1 MAKEHPTKDQTKD
14 KSMIDPQRIGTSP
27 LASLLVSFYRIWHGA
42 LKLKGAG
49 YMLGKLAPV
58 YGSLQS
64 YPIRLHEGQAVALDF
79 RDISAFCWLN
89 YTLGEEFEET
99 GLLKAMSSVIQ
110 PDSVVWDVG
119 ANCGKV
125 SYLLA
130 RHTPAQK
137 VIFFEPIKSMF
148 EITASALSPFTN
160 VSGHNVALSDKT
172 TQRDLMIPHR
182 NSTMATLDT
191 DSPEQGGLKIR
202 VSCVKGDDI
211 VANRGAPAPSVIKID
226 TEGHEP
232 RVFAGLA
239 DTIRIHRPS
248 IFFEHLSV
256 SDEEIR
262 TLIPRDYEIF
272 TVSSREGNLIK
283 GFQREVGHNSA
294 LFPKRN

>member
-1 MAKEHPTKDQTKD
+1 MVNT
-14 KSMIDPQRIGTSP
+14 QRTVTNPWG
-27 LASLLVSFYRIWHGA
+27 SLLVSFYRVWHGA

-49 YMLGKLAPV
+49 YMLGRLAPV

-64 YPIRLHEGQAVALDF
+64 YPIRLHEGQVVTLDF

-99 GLLKAMSSVIQ
+99 GLLKAMSSVIK

-137 VIFFEPIKSMF
+137 VVFFEPIKSMF
-148 EITASALSPFTN
+148 EITASALSPFAN

-172 TQRDLMIPHR
+172 TQSDLMIPHR
-182 NSTMATLDT
+182 NSTMATLN
-191 DSPEQGGLKIR
+191 SGAPEQAGLKTR
-202 VSCVKGDDI
+202 VSCVKGDDM
-211 VANRGAPAPSVIKID
+211 VANRDTPAPSVIKID

-232 RVFAGLA
+232 RVFAGLT

-248 IFFEHLSV
+248 VFFEHLSL
-256 SDEEIR
+256 SDEEMR
-262 TLIPRDYEIF
+262 TMIPRDYEIF
-272 TVSSREGNLIK
+272 TVTSREGDLIK
-283 GFQREVGHNSA
+283 GFHREAGHNSA
-294 LFPKRN
+294 IFPKRS